1 MALAKL
7 GGFEGVGA
15 GDFEIVGGLVDVSQ
29 IGEEREV
36 SPDGVFAGEV
46 DVGAFRSPRVG
57 ARFEAATVDDA
68 LTLAAEVV
76 PIQAEIVGRA

>member
-36 SPDGVFAGEV
+36 SADGVFAGQV
-46 DVGAFRSPRVG
+46 DVS
-57 ARFEAATVDDA
+57 
-68 LTLAAEVV
+68 
-76 PIQAEIVGRA
+76 IVA